1 MSSNASPS
9 EAADQL
15 CNENSN
21 SGKFN
26 MWNVGHSGNSPEPD
40 ESPVPGSFMDTWLT
54 QQQDERRRRDED
66 RAAEDGIHLSD
77 EETLQSS
84 RNPESPPQSSTHPS
98 ALDST
103 SSNSQR
109 VEGGPANV
117 SRTVSPSEIAPPALG
132 STSIHQV
139 EGATT
144 RVSPLEIASQALA
157 LASTSTRQVEGATR
171 HISQSEIAP
180 PALGSTSTHQ
190 VEGAATHILP
200 SEIAPLAST
209 STSAQPVEGGSMHQ
223 AAQASPLGATGQRQT
238 PSTRFC
244 GETWTWFKNTLRVWM
259 FGPRGDII

>member
-1 MSSNASPS
+1 MSGTVETHQNQTSRLFPDLSWTLGLRNSKMNNDSGTRIELRKTAYICPTRRPYKVQEIRSP
-9 EAADQL
+9 L
-15 CNENSN
+15 LN
-21 SGKFN
+21 
-26 MWNVGHSGNSPEPD
+26 
-40 ESPVPGSFMDTWLT
+40 
-54 QQQDERRRRDED
+54 RRH
-66 RAAEDGIHLSD
+66 I
-77 EETLQSS
+77 LQ
-84 RNPESPPQSSTHPS
+84 PWIQPLP
-98 ALDST
+98 
-103 SSNSQR
+103 
-109 VEGGPANV
+109 
-117 SRTVSPSEIAPPALG
+117 TVSGSRAGLRTFLALYRLRK
-132 STSIHQV
+132 SLLRRWAQRLHQV

-209 STSAQPVEGGSMHQ
+209 STSAQPVEGGSIHQ

>member
-21 SGKFN
+21 SGKFD

-54 QQQDERRRRDED
+54 QQQDEQRLRYED

-132 STSIHQV
+132 STSTSSRGRDHPRITFGDRISGSGVGLNLYPSSRGRDQAH
-139 EGATT
+139 
-144 RVSPLEIASQALA
+144 IAIGNRSSGVRLNLYPSSRGRGHAHIA
-157 LASTSTRQVEGATR
+157 IGNRSFGVDFNICPTS
-171 HISQSEIAP
+171 
-180 PALGSTSTHQ
+180 
-190 VEGAATHILP
+190 
-200 SEIAPLAST
+200 
-209 STSAQPVEGGSMHQ
+209 
-223 AAQASPLGATGQRQT
+223 
-238 PSTRFC
+238 
-244 GETWTWFKNTLRVWM
+244 
-259 FGPRGDII
+259 